1 MNEFEIEKKILEGVS
16 VMHDDVKH
24 GDISDLNMIVGAL
37 LQLQQRLNE
46 IRSLENAN
54 TSSIH

>member
-1 MNEFEIEKKILEGVS
+1 MTEDEIKNKILEGVS
-16 VMHDDVKH
+16 VMHDDVKN

-46 IRSLENAN
+46 IRGFENAT